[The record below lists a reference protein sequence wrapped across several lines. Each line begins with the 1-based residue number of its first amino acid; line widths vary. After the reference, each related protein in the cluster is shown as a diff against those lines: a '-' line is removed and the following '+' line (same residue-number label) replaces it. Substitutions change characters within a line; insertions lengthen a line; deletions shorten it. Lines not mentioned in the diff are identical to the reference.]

1 MPAEVWPD
9 VVAHRER
16 LLRVARR
23 RCATREDAED
33 VVSEAMLRC
42 ATFEDLDA
50 ARMEQFLTAVTV
62 RLCADLH
69 RKAARRARAVVKLAS
84 DPDVAP
90 GPEEEL
96 YGGVDAAALR
106 VLLASLPERQRAV
119 LADRAQ
125 GLSVQQIALRHA
137 LSYKAAESVL
147 ARARHAMRTALAS
160 SASVVVTA
168 KAAFRKRRIA
178 LLAVPVVTIAVGAG
192 VMRLPGP
199 GDDVSVPRTPL
210 AAAPRVVP
218 LRAVEPPRAV
228 APPPAR
234 KPGAPLAGVVA
245 TAGALA
251 PEDALPPRT
260 RSITVGDDP
269 SLAMASV
276 TVVDPDEF
284 SPRSLVKRCSQGV
297 WVEVTLNPEQ
307 VVGRPGGQPFGA
319 YQGCGG

>member
-1 MPAEVWPD
+1 MPGDVWPE

-16 LLRVARR
+16 LLRIARR

-42 ATFEDLDA
+42 ATFEGLDA

-160 SASVVVTA
+160 SASVVVTV
-168 KAAFRKRRIA
+168 KAAFRPRRLA
-178 LLAVPVVTIAVGAG
+178 LLAVPVVTFAVGTGAL
-192 VMRLPGP
+192 RLPLF
-199 GDDVSVPRTPL
+199 DDDAPRSRVPR

-218 LRAVEPPRAV
+218 PRPRNEPPPV
-228 APPPAR
+228 ATPSVPTPAAPLIQVVAGVGETEGDDVR
-234 KPGAPLAGVVA
+234 KPR
-245 TAGALA
+245 
-251 PEDALPPRT
+251 RT
-260 RSITVGDDP
+260 RRVTIGDDP
-269 SLAMASV
+269 SLAMASI

-284 SPRSLVKRCSQGV
+284 SPRSRVRDCARGV
-297 WVEVTLNPEQ
+297 YVDVTLEPTQ
-307 VVGRPGGQPFGA
+307 VVGKPGGQPVRA
-319 YQGCGG
+319 YQGCG